1 MALNLAA
8 LIMSYQVSVSPFAI
22 LATQQLRAVLPKAQ
36 AEKSPKVGKKSQ
48 FFQNKIPIK
57 ILVAMLRRQ
66 KREISREN
74 EEKSVKTDNFVQIEK
89 FLSKNGR
96 FRRLNI
102 PPWPLKLSLRGY
114 K

>member
-57 ILVAMLRRQ
+57 IPAFKMTF
-66 KREISREN
+66 KG
-74 EEKSVKTDNFVQIEK
+74 VQMRL
-89 FLSKNGR
+89 FLG
-96 FRRLNI
+96 NI
-102 PPWPLKLSLRGY
+102 LLSTKLIITLLKL
-114 K
+114 